1 MELSRQTENFL
12 RVPLRV
18 LLVQLHVSLPIF
30 SFFFLLLS
38 KLHFL
43 PSRGTISLFTIPRV
57 FYIPIDKIGYI
68 KSSTV
73 ENYRHEIID
82 KNIGRNE
89 IISENVNC
97 SVVEKKRKRVSSS
110 SGQRVITSS
119 IITYYTMQLTRLLNA
134 FFCIIQ
140 SWLITLIIF
149 ARV

>member
-12 RVPLRV
+12 HPPPR
-18 LLVQLHVSLPIF
+18 SLGSIARIA
-30 SFFFLLLS
+30 SDFLLL
-38 KLHFL
+38 F
-43 PSRGTISLFTIPRV
+43 PSSLKVTFPSFSRNLSFYNRV